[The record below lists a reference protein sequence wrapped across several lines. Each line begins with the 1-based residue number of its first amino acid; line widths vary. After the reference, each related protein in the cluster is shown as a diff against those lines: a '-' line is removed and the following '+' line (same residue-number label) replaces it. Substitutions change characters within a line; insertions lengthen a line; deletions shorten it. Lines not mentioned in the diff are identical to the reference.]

1 MSAAPEVLPADDEA
15 ALARL
20 LGVGRDTVVTP
31 AALSAGLRWVV
42 ATVRKAQGE
51 RPAANGQTWLRVSDV
66 AARYGVGRSQ
76 AHAWLL
82 KLRELG
88 KVRIQNPIAGKSGKG
103 DTFYYLPDIEAAF
116 SENAAAR

>member
-1 MSAAPEVLPADDEA
+1 MSNAPVMPAEDEA

-31 AALSAGLRWVV
+31 DALSAGLRWVV
-42 ATVRKAQGE
+42 ATVRKIQEE
-51 RPAANGQTWLRVSDV
+51 RPADGGQVWLRASDV

-76 AHAWLL
+76 AHAWLV

-88 KVRIQNPIAGKSGKG
+88 KVRVQNPIAGKAGKG

-116 SENAAAR
+116 AENAAR